1 VRKESQFPA
10 QLTRLLYY
18 ALLVAIWGYIRNGQ
32 AIIDFA
38 LIIAVIL
45 PALPLRY
52 KGKRLDAKWL
62 LVLLATGSALWLIGR
77 TIRCHGKWKT
87 FVDTTAG
94 YQISYPACWFNITY
108 QDYRLPTGHYLLL
121 SIVDFK
127 HSLGLRVYRSLREDS
142 TSQSPQGLIDEIFDI
157 YNYAY
162 GKVEIISGPSY
173 LPQVSP
179 SLDLPGVEVTYRI
192 KNDYYYYRIIA
203 FQYKDSVYAIETVLP
218 AQHKEEGERV
228 LDRIIKSFKFLP

>member
-1 VRKESQFPA
+1 MRKESQFPA
-10 QLTRLLYY
+10 QLTRFLYY
-18 ALLVAIWGYIRNGQ
+18 ALLVAIWGYMRKGE
-32 AIIDFA
+32 AIADFIVGVA
-38 LIIAVIL
+38 LVL
-45 PALPLRY
+45 PLLRY

-62 LVLLATGSALWLIGR
+62 LVLLVTGSALWLIGR

-108 QDYRLPTGHYLLL
+108 QDYRLPTGHYLLFSVEAPSFRDPL
-121 SIVDFK
+121 E
-127 HSLGLRVYRSLREDS
+127 LRVYRSPRGDS
-142 TSQSPQGLIDEIFDI
+142 TTQSPQGLIDEIFDI